1 MDYNN
6 DGYLDILAG
15 DRDGDTWLF
24 NGSASGLTA
33 GVHLYASGVP
43 INTEYNCSP
52 RLVDWD
58 ENGYLDLLIGG
69 YPLGGSTNSGFLHL
83 YMNDNSSVD
92 ELNFTTYTDISFW
105 NMWRTTHEF
114 YDLDRDG
121 DKDLIL
127 GNENGRVYFAPNTGT
142 HSAPVFSSYF
152 PLEADGSV
160 IDVGARA
167 RETINDWNEDGIPD
181 LIICNTT
188 NDKVQVFLGSEELGI
203 EEGEAGL
210 EAATYLMAVSGSP
223 TTGLFSIDLYLQSA
237 GAVAVSV
244 FDSQGRMVSDYSW
257 SLSNGISTMDCD
269 IGAFPSGLYFIA
281 ADFGDMV
288 LTDRVGL
295 IR

>member
-6 DGYLDILAG
+6 DGHLDLLVG
-15 DRDGDTWLF
+15 DGDGYAWLF
-24 NGSASGLTA
+24 NGSAGGLIT
-33 GVHLYASGVP
+33 GIYLYARGVP
-43 INTEYNCSP
+43 IDTGQNCSP
-52 RLVDWD
+52 CLVDWD

-69 YPLGGSTNSGFLHL
+69 YPVDGSSTSGFLHL
-83 YMNDNSSVD
+83 YMNDYSSPN
-92 ELNFTTYTDISFW
+92 ELNFTTYTELSFW
-105 NMWRTTHEF
+105 NKYRTTHEF

-127 GNENGRVYFAPNTGT
+127 GNDDGKVYFAPNTGT
-142 HSAPVFSSYF
+142 NSAPVFTSYF
-152 PLEADGSV
+152 PLEANGSV
-160 IDVGARA
+160 IDVGYRA

-181 LIICNTT
+181 LIICNSN
-188 NDKVQVFLGSEELGI
+188 NDKVQVFLGGELGI

-237 GAVAVSV
+237 GAVTVSV
-244 FDSQGRMVSDYSW
+244 FDSQGRMVTDFSW
-257 SLSNGISTMDCD
+257 SLPSGISTMDCYID
-269 IGAFPSGLYFIA
+269 AFPSGLYFVA

-288 LTDRVGL
+288 LTDRVVL